1 MNRWNE
7 AYNETKDEL
16 EKISIEIEKL
26 KNYLYRVSKNSEGER
41 NVKERSI
48 RNNYISELDRLAHVY
63 SKLSSGLRNIDHDI
77 VPLENWR
84 EAKFLLEQTF
94 ASLFNEENYSLLNSD
109 IAQFGDFNKL
119 NIYADGLIK
128 LLAPYCEFQNNH
140 LASMENSLN
149 LQQHRFNSLL
159 ADFKTKISN
168 ITQQQEDLLKKSSNQ
183 LEKIYKI
190 DDDFKKLNEQYFI
203 GTDEPPLKEKWTFL
217 NEQITKKSN
226 EIDIFYRTLITDK
239 KSIRQEIMS
248 AGDIIQ
254 KLRNDSSIAY
264 EKLQD
269 RINDIKVF
277 HQDIYGSDDGKSI
290 GLKSDIDSRRKELT
304 DFEVLQKDKYN
315 ALNEQIESLLPGAT
329 TAGLSSAYHSL
340 CKSYDK
346 AIKKSTRL
354 FYFSIAF
361 LFVISMV
368 LLTSKLGF
376 SPFNIEFVSFQKFED
391 IGAFLVYRLPII
403 IPAVWLAIFA
413 SKRRSES
420 ERLKQ
425 EYAHKEALAKS
436 YQNFKIQ
443 IEELGEETREPLM
456 EKLLSSAI
464 DTISNNASLTL
475 DKKHGDS
482 LPLTSLI
489 ERTVDKAIEKFPA
502 KLEDK

>member
-16 EKISIEIEKL
+16 EKISIEIEKF
-26 KNYLYRVSKNSEGER
+26 KNYLYRIFKNSGAKH

-63 SKLSSGLRNIDHDI
+63 SKLISGLRNIDHDI
-77 VPLENWR
+77 VPLENWK
-84 EAKFLLEQTF
+84 ESKFLLEQTF
-94 ASLFNEENYSLLNSD
+94 IFLNNGENYSFLDNG
-109 IAQFGDFNKL
+109 IANLGDFNEL

-128 LLAPYCEFQNNH
+128 LLAPYCEFQSSH
-140 LASMENSLN
+140 LTSMENSLK
-149 LQQHRFNSLL
+149 LQQHHFNGLLEDFRKKSSNIIQEQETLL
-159 ADFKTKISN
+159 A
-168 ITQQQEDLLKKSSNQ
+168 KSSNQ
-183 LEKIYKI
+183 LEKIYRI
-190 DDDFKKLNEQYFI
+190 DDEFKKLNEQYFV
-203 GTDEPPLKEKWTFL
+203 GTDEPPLKNKWNFL

-290 GLKSDIDSRRKELT
+290 GLKSDIESRRKELT
-304 DFEVLQKDKYN
+304 NFENLQKDKYE
-315 ALNEQIESLLPGAT
+315 ALNEQIENLLPGAT

-340 CKSYDK
+340 CKSYDN
-346 AIKKSTRL
+346 AIKRSTHL

-361 LFVISMV
+361 LFVISMI
-368 LLTSKLGF
+368 LLTSKLAF

-436 YQNFKIQ
+436 YQNFKTQ
-443 IEELGEETREPLM
+443 IEELGEESREPLM

-489 ERTVDKAIEKFPA
+489 ERTVDKAIEKLPT